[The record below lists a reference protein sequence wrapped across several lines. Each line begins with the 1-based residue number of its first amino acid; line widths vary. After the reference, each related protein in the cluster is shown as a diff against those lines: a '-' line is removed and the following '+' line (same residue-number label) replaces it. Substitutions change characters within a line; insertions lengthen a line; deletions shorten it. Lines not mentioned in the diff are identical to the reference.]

1 MHGLSQCGVDTVLL
15 PSNVVQILRKAL
27 TVSVGLIT
35 DRDDFGRQMRGY
47 KTEVSLEWRSIT
59 IYSRV

>member
-27 TVSVGLIT
+27 TVSAVGLIT

-47 KTEVSLEWRSIT
+47 KTEVSLE
-59 IYSRV
+59 